1 MADILR
7 YITLD
12 VGGRPVVALDLNDT
26 ANFQVVVESFSVEPA
41 SKQAIMSSADRR
53 YGGSRQVGETTDN
66 GAVSW
71 KALVTGASYDGCLAL
86 VESMLSQMEANPLP
100 LMLEWRPDGTSQS
113 SLYDIRGTA
122 AIKNSYLYKQFVGTQ
137 SWVFE
142 LSVPVAPLARG
153 LPMDI
158 LDLFAVD
165 TRGDYTYDSGASTN
179 EEVAAGELKCAA
191 NPSTEQVAIHTAR
204 GYQYGDNQQT
214 VKCVPGATIS
224 GCKAGVALKRTGV
237 TTRLEVYV
245 EDEGTNSRLRIDKVV
260 AGVRTNL
267 NTTTL
272 PARIKTATAFWV
284 RGRIEGNVVN
294 AEYFTA
300 VPTPMGTFAWNLNT
314 TLAGGDIAAFG
325 SAVKGS
331 PGRVWIPK
339 TVGASIAEYS
349 VEPYTY
355 RNLILPQAI
364 TLAGAIPG
372 DAMALADV
380 TLTTSGGA
388 APPIFALLGWSRKPA
403 AGLAQAPFGLIEAE
417 AAGNL
422 SGWAVKGSLAD
433 FRGGSGLIDTAAAA
447 TDAYT
452 ASWPVDPSL
461 MARDS
466 FTTEVAIEVWLRIY
480 LSPTIVT
487 PAFTI
492 SARPQDGL
500 SYGSA
505 RYTDEWGAAG
515 KLVTVPTA
523 AVMRFVRLGTL
534 RMLVDP
540 VHPRIWLLWLAASI
554 GAGSSGEIGVDY
566 LALDPANGRACSP
579 CSRSTPSSPPRSA
592 RPRSR

>member
-1 MADILR
+1 
-7 YITLD
+7 
-12 VGGRPVVALDLNDT
+12 
-26 ANFQVVVESFSVEPA
+26 
-41 SKQAIMSSADRR
+41 
-53 YGGSRQVGETTDN
+53 
-66 GAVSW
+66 
-71 KALVTGASYDGCLAL
+71 
-86 VESMLSQMEANPLP
+86 
-100 LMLEWRPDGTSQS
+100 
-113 SLYDIRGTA
+113 
-122 AIKNSYLYKQFVGTQ
+122 
-137 SWVFE
+137 
-142 LSVPVAPLARG
+142 
-153 LPMDI
+153 
-158 LDLFAVD
+158 
-165 TRGDYTYDSGASTN
+165 
-179 EEVAAGELKCAA
+179 
-191 NPSTEQVAIHTAR
+191 
-204 GYQYGDNQQT
+204 
-214 VKCVPGATIS
+214 
-224 GCKAGVALKRTGV
+224 
-237 TTRLEVYV
+237 
-245 EDEGTNSRLRIDKVV
+245 
-260 AGVRTNL
+260 
-267 NTTTL
+267 
-272 PARIKTATAFWV
+272 
-284 RGRIEGNVVN
+284 
-294 AEYFTA
+294 
-300 VPTPMGTFAWNLNT
+300 MGTFAWNLNT

-579 CSRSTPSSPPRSA
+579 CSKPNDSGYPDFIASTAETSKTVKSDLSALVAKPPAFGHPDHGLGGQLLELPPGEDELLVKLSSLVPDDPTAFATDEQLAHSATVHVACTPRWNLVRSGS
-592 RPRSR
+592 